1 MGSEIR
7 LVGESDAEP
16 IQAIYAPIVRDTA
29 ISFELEPPSVAEMAR
44 RVRETL
50 ARWPWLVCERD
61 GELLGY
67 AYASRHRE
75 RAAYQW
81 SLDVW
86 VYTRPDAR
94 RGGVG
99 RALYGSLLTILALQG
114 YHGAYAGITLPNAA
128 SVGLHE
134 AVGFVPVGVYRGV
147 GYKLGAWHDVGW
159 WQRVLLPRL
168 AGPEPPVALPSVRGA
183 AGFAE
188 ALASGRRQLRIARHR
203 SRLPASRLRPI
214 SRAGPPPSASPL
226 PGPLVARR
234 RVDLCCSA
242 FAGHDI
248 EHTTRRGAAMRA
260 SWP

>member
-7 LVGESDAEP
+7 LAGEGDAEP
-16 IQAIYAPIVRDTA
+16 IQGIYAPIVRDTA
-29 ISFELEPPSVAEMAR
+29 ISFELEPPSVAEVVR

-61 GELLGY
+61 GEILGY
-67 AYASRHRE
+67 AYASKHRE
-75 RAAYQW
+75 RAAYRC
-81 SLDVW
+81 SVDVS

-134 AVGFVPVGVYRGV
+134 AVGFAPVGVYRGV

-159 WQRVLLPRL
+159 WQHVLRPRL
-168 AGPEPPVALPSVRGA
+168 AAPEPPLDLPSVRGS

-188 ALASGRRQLRIARHR
+188 AVAAGRPQPRIA
-203 SRLPASRLRPI
+203 
-214 SRAGPPPSASPL
+214 
-226 PGPLVARR
+226 
-234 RVDLCCSA
+234 
-242 FAGHDI
+242 
-248 EHTTRRGAAMRA
+248 
-260 SWP
+260 